1 MLGCAVQ
8 WTADSVGQPYPQSD
22 IAFESLSAN
31 PNPAYV
37 DELVEIR
44 ATMRNRGPDAGRT
57 YGSLGGGTGGKL
69 ELLAWNSQDC
79 SGGLISSDQVG
90 WQNTTLTPPGVTF
103 TVTLVA
109 RVKAPGTIVFGG
121 QTGAVFPP
129 SVDMNWANNAAS
141 VTINASV
148 PALEVSALEV
158 TQVVQDWENSVPLVA
173 GKRTV
178 VRAHLQLV
186 APSKKPITVKGA
198 YLEFIRNGQPLG
210 RVNPMNDGL
219 QVKDADANARRGDLK
234 GSLNFFL
241 PSHWTSGTVD
251 LTLKWPNGTLD
262 PAVTSAQVKFQ
273 SVPMPAITFFLVGW
287 TNAHGTHIPDS
298 ACATEL
304 ADRLVAA
311 YPIGAVNYK
320 YKLVTFAGNPNAG
333 LGPVNLGLETQYLT
347 DPSAQKAKRIYYGII
362 TGATNWKGLSN
373 PLGGDIDLGGNVAC
387 GRYKAF
393 PTPIEL
399 HAHEIGH
406 LLRRHHDVSTMLFG
420 TWTNAASVVRKRGAE
435 PNEFAALSAPEYPWF
450 YSLRHVRP
458 SGTAH
463 TNHHPT
469 LGPIDQG
476 ASKLVYGLDTV
487 GSYATCGQMR
497 AWDPT
502 NNIIDLMSYCG
513 NTDTRTW
520 PSSYTYT
527 NLMNAIS
534 NRFGAAAAPPPTFD
548 DGDPPPPQDYLLV
561 RGVIDLATNA
571 VEFYPFLRVTSA
583 SSWPTPTNG
592 SYVLRMLDS
601 GGTVLLEVPFDP
613 MVPHVDLED
622 DAEPQP
628 GTEGIFLLPV
638 PLDPAMRSAVLM
650 HQGEIKARRDA
661 SSHAP
666 SVHVLWPNGGET
678 LGAGPVTVSW
688 EGGDV
693 DGDALTYQVEFS
705 SDGGGSWETLAADVT
720 GTNHTIPSEGLRG
733 TTQGLFRVMACDGF
747 FVTEDVSDAFFSVPN
762 RVPQVVIRFPATNEL
777 FTSEQE
783 IVLLAS
789 AYDTEDGVLVGTNL
803 VWHSSKAGTVGL
815 GTTVLTNAAS
825 LAEGFHLLT
834 VTARDSQ
841 GLTNAATVPI
851 CVLREPPPSLAVRR
865 AGARVQL
872 SWPWLATNYTL
883 QASSGLRAPC
893 WSAVTNMPAI
903 TNLENMVELDVG
915 PVEQYFRLN
924 RPLP

>member
-450 YSLRHVRP
+450 
-458 SGTAH
+458 
-463 TNHHPT
+463 
-469 LGPIDQG
+469 
-476 ASKLVYGLDTV
+476 
-487 GSYATCGQMR
+487 
-497 AWDPT
+497 
-502 NNIIDLMSYCG
+502 
-513 NTDTRTW
+513 
-520 PSSYTYT
+520 
-527 NLMNAIS
+527 
-534 NRFGAAAAPPPTFD
+534 
-548 DGDPPPPQDYLLV
+548 
-561 RGVIDLATNA
+561 
-571 VEFYPFLRVTSA
+571 
-583 SSWPTPTNG
+583 
-592 SYVLRMLDS
+592 
-601 GGTVLLEVPFDP
+601 
-613 MVPHVDLED
+613 
-622 DAEPQP
+622 
-628 GTEGIFLLPV
+628 
-638 PLDPAMRSAVLM
+638 
-650 HQGEIKARRDA
+650 
-661 SSHAP
+661 
-666 SVHVLWPNGGET
+666 
-678 LGAGPVTVSW
+678 
-688 EGGDV
+688 
-693 DGDALTYQVEFS
+693 
-705 SDGGGSWETLAADVT
+705 
-720 GTNHTIPSEGLRG
+720 
-733 TTQGLFRVMACDGF
+733 
-747 FVTEDVSDAFFSVPN
+747 
-762 RVPQVVIRFPATNEL
+762 
-777 FTSEQE
+777 
-783 IVLLAS
+783 
-789 AYDTEDGVLVGTNL
+789 
-803 VWHSSKAGTVGL
+803 
-815 GTTVLTNAAS
+815 
-825 LAEGFHLLT
+825 
-834 VTARDSQ
+834 
-841 GLTNAATVPI
+841 
-851 CVLREPPPSLAVRR
+851 
-865 AGARVQL
+865 
-872 SWPWLATNYTL
+872 
-883 QASSGLRAPC
+883 
-893 WSAVTNMPAI
+893 
-903 TNLENMVELDVG
+903 
-915 PVEQYFRLN
+915 
-924 RPLP
+924 